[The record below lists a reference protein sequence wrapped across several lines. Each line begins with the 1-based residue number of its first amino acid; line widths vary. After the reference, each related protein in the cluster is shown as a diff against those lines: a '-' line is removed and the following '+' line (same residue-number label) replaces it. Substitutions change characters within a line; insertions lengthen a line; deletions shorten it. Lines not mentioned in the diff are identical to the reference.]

1 MIFQNNIFQIIKS
14 LILLKLNLF
23 KIFYFS
29 NYERLD
35 VMFVQKMQNAL
46 TVTAAAKKASWAISL
61 LNATNLIPKDLNKY
75 LRISFVIFIL

>member
-46 TVTAAAKKASWAISL
+46 TVTAGAKKASWATSL

-75 LRISFVIFIL
+75 LRISFEIFI